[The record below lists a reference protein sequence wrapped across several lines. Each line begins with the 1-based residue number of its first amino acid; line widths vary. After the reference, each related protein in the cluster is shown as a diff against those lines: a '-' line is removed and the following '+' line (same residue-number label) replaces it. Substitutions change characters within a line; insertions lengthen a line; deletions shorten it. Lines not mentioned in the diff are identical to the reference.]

1 MASNYAIIPEAM
13 DRRDS
18 ADKEDLFHAESL
30 LPPKHGVAAKKEPRS
45 AKHDRGA
52 DEALVRLEAQTT
64 QTTAEAAQQPAPPPA
79 TQAGRAP
86 ERSGGDT

>member
-13 DRRDS
+13 DRRGS

-30 LPPKHGVAAKKEPRS
+30 LPPKHSVAAKEPRS

-52 DEALVRLEAQTT
+52 GEAPVNLETQTT
-64 QTTAEAAQQPAPPPA
+64 QTTAQPISN
-79 TQAGRAP
+79 QASHAP
-86 ERSGGDT
+86 ERSSSNT